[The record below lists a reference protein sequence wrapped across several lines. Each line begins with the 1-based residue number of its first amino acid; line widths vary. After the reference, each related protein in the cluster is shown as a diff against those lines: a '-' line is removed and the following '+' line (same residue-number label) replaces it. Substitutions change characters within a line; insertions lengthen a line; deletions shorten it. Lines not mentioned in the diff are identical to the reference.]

1 MDLLVSFGLFR
12 IYKHGK
18 QRLGPLYREIGFG
31 RPVVGVSTYRSW
43 ISASVN
49 TPCMSMKKVMPET
62 YIYCMYQPFI
72 TPIHI
77 C

>member
-12 IYKHGK
+12 TYIHGK
-18 QRLGPLYREIGFG
+18 QRLGPLYHEIGSG
-31 RPVVGVSTYRSW
+31 RPIARVSMYRSW

-49 TPCMSMKKVMPET
+49 TPCMSMKKATPGT

-72 TPIHI
+72 TPIDEG
-77 C
+77 